1 MSNPTIIDVIR
12 SIPDNQTAR
21 TSLSTISGQ
30 TLHLEGAYREGT
42 SPRFFLVFPPKTLP
56 KEINMAQ
63 QCLVSIR
70 SDDTTPLSLYAKI
83 EDIIGERTVEY
94 TATSLI
100 DPTKLRQYFRVAISV
115 PLTISSPKE
124 SKDDPASQWSIKGE
138 TLDMSG
144 SGILALCEEECKN
157 RGQIKIT
164 LKLPSPQAIVS
175 CIAHVISARRARKGR
190 WHVAMH
196 FDDIGMKQRDLILSN
211 CLNEQRNQLGK
222 GLQTGS

>member
-1 MSNPTIIDVIR
+1 MSNSAIVDVIR
-12 SIPDNQTAR
+12 SIPDNQAAR
-21 TSLSTISGQ
+21 TSLSTTSGQ
-30 TLHLEGAYREGT
+30 TLHLEGVYREGT

-63 QCLVSIR
+63 QCLISIR
-70 SDDTTPLSLYAKI
+70 TDDTTSLSLYAKI
-83 EDIIGERTVEY
+83 EDIIGERTVEF
-94 TATSLI
+94 TATNLI

-115 PLTISSPKE
+115 PLTVSSPKE
-124 SKDDPASQWSIKGE
+124 SKDDPASRWCIKGE

-144 SGILALCEEECKN
+144 SGVLALCDEACQN
-157 RGQIKIT
+157 RGQIQIT
-164 LKLPSPQAIVS
+164 MELPSPQAIIS
-175 CIAHVISARRARKGR
+175 CMAHVVSARRARKGR

-196 FDDIGMKQRDLILSN
+196 FDDIGIKQRDLILSN